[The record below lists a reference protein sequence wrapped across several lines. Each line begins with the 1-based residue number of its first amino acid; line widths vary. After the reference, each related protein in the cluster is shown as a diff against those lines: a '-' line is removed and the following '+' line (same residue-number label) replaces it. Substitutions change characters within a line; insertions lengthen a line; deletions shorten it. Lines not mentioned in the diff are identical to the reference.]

1 MPLVYRA
8 MLADGDRP
16 QVGAAALALGVRVP
30 PDEHADIA
38 VGAEGLVEPRTSG
51 MSVAPAWRLLPV
63 HRIPR
68 RFRARFP
75 RAAGKNALFLW
86 RMGHGPFT
94 DGPIADRLLFRPDPE
109 KPNEHGFV
117 EPVTTMPAGDYR
129 AALAATRDQWAIDEE

>member
-16 QVGAAALALGVRVP
+16 QVGPSALALGVRVP

-38 VGAEGLVEPRTSG
+38 VGAEGMVEPRTGG

-68 RFRARFP
+68 RLRAKFP
-75 RAAGKNALFLW
+75 RAAGKNSFFLW
-86 RMGHGPFT
+86 RMGDGPFAE
-94 DGPIADRLLFRPDPE
+94 GPFAERLLFRPDPE
-109 KPNEHGFV
+109 KPNKHGFV
-117 EPVTTMPAGDYR
+117 EPVAKMPTGDYR
-129 AALAATRDQWAIDEE
+129 AALAATRDQWVIDEG